1 MPMKSV
7 ALGESTSPV
16 EVSNISPHGFWLL
29 LGDEEL
35 FVPFSEFPW
44 FREAPVRQISHV
56 EPPSAHHLY
65 WPDLD
70 VGLAVASIRASLNL
84 IVRRKSC
91 ISQIQTLVLP
101 LSLFF

>member
-44 FREAPVRQISHV
+44 FREATVRQISNV
-56 EPPSAHHLY
+56 PL
-65 WPDLD
+65 LII
-70 VGLAVASIRASLNL
+70 SIGRNWML
-84 IVRRKSC
+84 
-91 ISQIQTLVLP
+91 T
-101 LSLFF
+101 

>member
-44 FREAPVRQISHV
+44 FQRRLSP
-56 EPPSAHHLY
+56 AH
-65 WPDLD
+65 
-70 VGLAVASIRASLNL
+70 GATTR
-84 IVRRKSC
+84 
-91 ISQIQTLVLP
+91 
-101 LSLFF
+101 